1 MQRELEKIFL
11 PEWQEQVEQALR
23 LSIER
28 VAQST
33 HSASR
38 LVDAMAYSLLAPGK
52 RARPMLVI
60 LAAEAVTLAHGQKF
74 ELLPSPDCSSHQ
86 NSQNILHAAVAIEMI
101 HAYSLIHDDLPAMD
115 NDDLR
120 RGRATNHKKFDTATA
135 ILAGDA
141 LQPLA
146 FSELAEIRP
155 TNLACSCMATLAHF
169 AGAVGMVAGQM
180 DDVGYEKQLTEY
192 TEIDQKTDTERL
204 TFLKHIHQRKTGA
217 LIRCALRLG
226 ATLAEATE
234 TEYAILDQYGRQ
246 LGQMFQIT
254 DDLLDLRGDVGKLG
268 KSIGKDAF
276 CGKLTYPGLLGVSG
290 AEREATVAAT
300 AAIQSAESMAS
311 IQSSNQNEYG
321 VTSDVV
327 ARRAGENLIRLVR
340 LWLER
345 DH

>member
-1 MQRELEKIFL
+1 MQRELETIFL

-23 LSIER
+23 SSIER
-28 VAQST
+28 VAQSAY
-33 HSASR
+33 SASR
-38 LVDAMAYSLLAPGK
+38 LVDSMAYSLLAPGK

-60 LAAEAVTLAHGQKF
+60 LAAEAVTLAHGRKF
-74 ELLPSPDCSSHQ
+74 ELSHSPDCPYT
-86 NSQNILHAAVAIEMI
+86 QNILHAAVAVEMI

-155 TNLACSCMATLAHF
+155 TTLACSCMATLAHF

-180 DDVGYEKQLTEY
+180 DDVGYEKELTEY
-192 TEIDQKTDTERL
+192 AEIDQKTDPEKL
-204 TFLKHIHQRKTGA
+204 MFLKRSHQRKTGA

-254 DDLLDLRGDVGKLG
+254 DDLLDLRGDVDKLG
-268 KSIGKDAF
+268 KNIGKDVF
-276 CGKLTYPGLLGVSG
+276 CGKLTYPGLLGVLG
-290 AEREATVAAT
+290 AEREAALVAAS
-300 AAIQSAESMAS
+300 AVQSAESMAS
-311 IQSSNQNEYG
+311 VQSLNPNEYG

-327 ARRAGENLIRLVR
+327 ARRAGESLSRLVR